1 MANMGCLF
9 MMHVK
14 RGSILISEGQIGHI
28 GSYWIQ
34 ISVYFVFHDFVVL
47 L

>member
-1 MANMGCLF
+1 MTNMGCLF
-9 MMHVK
+9 MMNVK
-14 RGSILISEGQIGHI
+14 RGYILIGEGHIGHI
-28 GSYWIQ
+28 GSCWIQ